1 MKEEKLHV
9 STCACAERVRARMSG
24 GRVLY
29 PGDVIPE
36 EGGAGDGADVEGGG
50 TGTHRDQYPPVILRM
65 PVAYPAVPE
74 FDPATHNTLKT
85 KEDAKRADGEWVCP
99 PPPPS
104 PAHRLMKRT
113 PVARIQRPRPP
124 TPPSHAHLDIRPV

>member
-1 MKEEKLHV
+1 
-9 STCACAERVRARMSG
+9 MSG

-65 PVAYPAVPE
+65 SVAYPAVPE
-74 FDPATHNTLKT
+74 FDAATHNTLKT
-85 KEDAKRADGEWVCP
+85 KEDAKRADGEWMCP
-99 PPPPS
+99 PPSLPR
-104 PAHRLMKRT
+104 AHAVETHACCTHTATTCTHLSLSRT
-113 PVARIQRPRPP
+113 
-124 TPPSHAHLDIRPV
+124 S